1 MVAAVATMIANMT
14 TLEMP
19 MPVNT
24 SKRLVDNFFAAPARD
39 RSFSAIGFSPPAVSS
54 RMSSMRCMLC
64 QKNRYGEIVVPS
76 TPTKSAR

>member
-1 MVAAVATMIANMT
+1 
-14 TLEMP
+14 

-24 SKRLVDNFFAAPARD
+24 SKRLWTTFSRAPARD
-39 RSFSAIGFSPPAVSS
+39 RSFSAIGFSPQPSFSHVFDAVHA
-54 RMSSMRCMLC
+54 L